1 MTISVNKAVD
11 NSNLLVAYDFSNP
24 KSLVGPAITNLSYV
38 ISLAT
43 GSGANY
49 AFTSGTET
57 VYIPQL
63 GSMACQFMYIENNFP
78 TSGQCCWAPFSYGSS
93 MTVLPNTLY
102 TYSIVYKCDS
112 GYSHPNFLYH
122 YEFNGSTYV
131 VESGTFSTTNRIHL
145 GGGWYWAWS
154 TFTTQATTNLINSHQ
169 SFYYQYPVGRPD
181 RFYVAKVLL
190 CQGDFTALHP
200 RYWPDLGATRATTA
214 AFKDLTGNTSAT
226 AVALTYSSDGKPIMG
241 PTPSSSIGLGK
252 TSYTLGIRRT
262 ATYTGWVKG
271 SDLSTG
277 AAYLISDY
285 DGVGMTLRIN
295 NLTSADFYVYP
306 NNHRITYGST
316 FASNTWYHLTG
327 VLDGP
332 MMYMYVNGVFAASQ
346 TLGED
351 VGAPTQS
358 LHIGSRG
365 DAEVGAGFVTTG
377 TSVGSVKVF
386 ARALLA
392 SEILSMFTAERGVYG
407 V

>member
-1 MTISVNKAVD
+1 MTISVNKAGD
-11 NSNLLVAYDFSNP
+11 STGLLVAYDFNNP
-24 KSLVGPAITNLSYV
+24 KSLVGPAITNLSTV
-38 ISLAT
+38 ISPTA
-43 GSGANY
+43 GSGTGYVVTNGSA
-49 AFTSGTET
+49 S

-63 GSMACQFMYIENNFP
+63 GQLTSPYVDIQNNYP
-78 TSGQCCWAPFSYGSS
+78 TSGQCCWGLFSYGSLITATPS
-93 MTVLPNTLY
+93 TLY

-112 GYSHPNFLYH
+112 GYTHPNFLYH
-122 YEFNGSTYV
+122 YEYNGATYV
-131 VESGTFSTTNRIHL
+131 TEVATHSTTNRVHL

-154 TFTTQATTNLINSHQ
+154 TFTTQPTTNLINSHH
-169 SFYYQYPVGRPD
+169 SFYYQYSTGSD
-181 RFYVAKVLL
+181 RLYVAKVLL
-190 CQGDFTALHP
+190 TKGDFAALHP
-200 RYWPDLGATRATTA
+200 RYWPDLNTTRATTA

-252 TSYTLGIRRT
+252 TSYTLGIRRV

-277 AAYLISDY
+277 SAYVISDY

-295 NLTSADFYVYP
+295 GLSSADFYVYP
-306 NNHRITYGST
+306 NNHRITYTAT
-316 FASNTWYHLTG
+316 FNSNTWYHLTG
-327 VLDGP
+327 VMDGP

-351 VGAPTQS
+351 IGAGTQA

-365 DAEVGAGFVTTG
+365 DAEVGTGFVTTG
-377 TSVGSVKVF
+377 TNVGSVKVF
-386 ARALLA
+386 ARALQA
-392 SEILSMFTAERGVYG
+392 TEILSMFTAERGAYG